1 MKLIFLSAL
10 LQGVQ
15 NNDLAAVD
23 RLLRYDNVGRKNFNV
38 NGSLYESLLHAAA
51 HNNNYEICKTLL
63 KFGADVNIFNFE
75 SKNPL
80 NVAERNVNWSIC
92 KLFIK
97 RRKRKEKRI
106 LYKKALHICAKKD
119 DLVMSNVHIKSCNV
133 NEEDEKGRTPLHVAM
148 VFARDELC
156 ELLLKHGVD
165 VNAKDS
171 YNDSPVQLA
180 LYHGRH
186 KLRENFLQN
195 MAYFG

>member
-10 LQGVQ
+10 LEGVQ

-23 RLLRYDNVGRKNFNV
+23 RLLRYDNVGRKYFNV
-38 NGSLYESLLHAAA
+38 NGSLYKCLLHVAE

-75 SKNPL
+75 GKSSL
-80 NVAERNVNWSIC
+80 TVAERNVNWSIC

-119 DLVMSNVHIKSCNV
+119 
-133 NEEDEKGRTPLHVAM
+133 NE
-148 VFARDELC
+148 
-156 ELLLKHGVD
+156 
-165 VNAKDS
+165 
-171 YNDSPVQLA
+171 
-180 LYHGRH
+180 
-186 KLRENFLQN
+186 
-195 MAYFG
+195 

>member
-10 LQGVQ
+10 LEGVQ

-23 RLLRYDNVGRKNFNV
+23 RLLRYDNVGRKYFNV
-38 NGSLYESLLHAAA
+38 NSSLYKSLLHVAA

-75 SKNPL
+75 GKSPL

-106 LYKKALHICAKKD
+106 EKRKKKE
-119 DLVMSNVHIKSCNV
+119 KS
-133 NEEDEKGRTPLHVAM
+133 TAY
-148 VFARDELC
+148 LC
-156 ELLLKHGVD
+156 EKR
-165 VNAKDS
+165 
-171 YNDSPVQLA
+171 Q
-180 LYHGRH
+180 
-186 KLRENFLQN
+186 
-195 MAYFG
+195 FGYE